1 MSNPSNAQAL
11 IATPVFSDELG
22 LLMFK
27 PDQAA
32 LQAFRALLDKS
43 PVLLARAPE
52 ELAAGGTGLVTR
64 KRKVSPLPVDAVLFF
79 ASQSEVFKALGGA
92 AQFTGWQGRGEQCVI
107 EGDDCTGGFTWSSDA
122 QPVSLCWHHDNE
134 HREKPVPEVLEK
146 IKHRLVAFALSRV
159 SAFVGRGYGVDVSA
173 AELSW
178 WAASH
183 EVHDLLPSSL
193 ALMALGRKAK
203 PTERQ
208 TALGWRDTDAR
219 YTQRDHVADLTEK
232 VKAIKFEVDPEPA
245 ASFMARP
252 KLSRWESAAYLKFVR
267 SQPCVVT
274 GATEGVEAHHVIG
287 HGQSGMAMKTHDLMA
302 FPLCHDSHMKLH
314 DGGWQQWERQ
324 HGSQLAHVMA
334 TINKAAGLG
343 VFG

>member
-1 MSNPSNAQAL
+1 MSSNDVQAL
-11 IATPVFSDELG
+11 IAKPVFSDELG
-22 LLMFK
+22 LVMFK
-27 PDQAA
+27 VQPAD
-32 LQAFRALLDKS
+32 LSVFRALLDKS

-52 ELAAGGTGLVTR
+52 ALAVGGGGLVSR
-64 KRKVSPLPVDAVLFF
+64 KRKVSPLPVGSVLAF
-79 ASQSEVFKALGGA
+79 AKQNVVFEALGGNA
-92 AQFTGWQGRGEQCVI
+92 RFVNWQGIGEQCVI
-107 EGDDCTGGFTWSSDA
+107 ESGDCAGGFTWSSDA
-122 QPVSLCWHHDNE
+122 HPVPLCWHHDNE
-134 HREKPVPEVLEK
+134 HRTKAIPEVLEK
-146 IKHRLVAFALSRV
+146 ITHRLVAFALSRV
-159 SAFVGRGYGVDVSA
+159 SSFVGRGYGVDVSA

-219 YTQRDHVADLTEK
+219 YTQRDHVADLGEK

-245 ASFMARP
+245 AVFMSRP
-252 KLSRWESAAYLKFVR
+252 KLNRWESAAYLKFVR

-274 GATEGVEAHHVIG
+274 GTTEAVEAHHVIG

-302 FPLCHDSHMKLH
+302 FPLSHTEHMKLH

-324 HGSQLAHVMA
+324 HGSQLEHVMT